1 MRNFIKYGM
10 FSALMIFASCEEFLE
25 VDPPKDQIADTRVF
39 EDDKMATAALNNL
52 YVALHN
58 KGFFNGT
65 TFGAGFILGCYTDEL
80 EVTTSRNEDF
90 RYFYE
95 GTVLSSNEAVKA
107 IWNDTY
113 SQIFMCNN
121 LIEGMK
127 ASSGITNQVKER
139 VIGECMA
146 LRGILHF
153 YLAQNYGSI
162 PYVTGT
168 DYKVNQRIMK
178 IAVNQVLINAVADL
192 KEAEGLLTGV
202 NASGER
208 ININQTVV
216 QAFLARM
223 YLYTATWDQAKSY
236 SEMVIGNADY
246 QLEEIENVFLKESKS
261 AIWQLKPLAQDANT
275 TEAYSYIFTA
285 APAPNAQLSQS
296 LINSFEVNDRRK
308 QHWIKVVDS
317 SSAVAHAD
325 KYKIMGFST
334 PSKEYSVII
343 RLEEMYL
350 IAAEA
355 AAELADFETAAYYLN
370 KIRNRSGLESVS
382 INSTAEA
389 VNLIIKERRVEFFC
403 EFGHRFYD
411 LKRRNRLS
419 DLVPVKNNWKE
430 YFQLWPI
437 PEAELILNPNLN
449 PQNNGY

>member
-10 FSALMIFASCEEFLE
+10 FSVLVIFASCEEFLE
-25 VDPPKDQIADTRVF
+25 VDPPIDQIADTRVF
-39 EDDKMATAALNNL
+39 EDDKMAIAALNNL

-65 TFGAGFILGCYTDEL
+65 TFGAGFLLGCYTDEL

-90 RYFYE
+90 RYFYD
-95 GTVLSSNEAVKA
+95 GTVLSNNEAVKA

-127 ASSGITNQVKER
+127 SSSGITDQVKER

-192 KEAEGLLTGV
+192 KEAEGLLKGV

-223 YLYTATWDQAKSY
+223 YLYTANWDQAKSY

-261 AIWQLKPLAQDANT
+261 AVWQLKPLAQDANT
-275 TEAYSYIFTA
+275 SEAYSYIFTA

-308 QHWIKVVDS
+308 QQWIKVIDS
-317 SSAVAHAD
+317 NSAVAHAD

-355 AAELADFETAAYYLN
+355 AAESADFETVAYYLN

-382 INSTAEA
+382 VNSTAEA

-419 DLVPVKNNWKE
+419 DLVPVKTNWKE